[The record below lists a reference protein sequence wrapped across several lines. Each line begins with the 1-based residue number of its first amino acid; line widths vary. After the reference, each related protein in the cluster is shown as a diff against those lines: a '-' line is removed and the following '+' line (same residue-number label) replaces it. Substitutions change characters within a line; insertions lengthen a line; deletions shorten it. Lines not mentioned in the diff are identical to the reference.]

1 MPRKERSL
9 MEQAYTELKRRI
21 ITLELKPGQRLDDY
35 ELSQELKFSRTP
47 VREAIFLLGA
57 EGWVDIRSK
66 AGFIVRPLDLVDI
79 AHFFEAHIVLAKAV
93 ARFAAVRVTAAELAE
108 MWETV
113 AEVEAAIERRDYLA
127 VTAAN
132 AKLHRL
138 EGAATHNDI
147 LKGMA
152 ESVHDQGQRLAYL
165 CFGGVGGQRDLEQ
178 HFDTVI
184 AQHRSMV
191 LALEKGDFRL
201 AESIA
206 VEHVRLF
213 RKRVQDYMASE
224 IEFELTDEDLAGI
237 AVLEPVEKNGG
248 DGAKA
253 SRPRARRAPA
263 RSASEPPARPRPRRR
278 S

>member
-1 MPRKERSL
+1 
-9 MEQAYTELKRRI
+9 MEQAYAQLKRRI

-35 ELSQELKFSRTP
+35 EISQELKFSRTP

-93 ARFAAVRVTAAELAE
+93 ARFAAVRVTAAELQE
-108 MWETV
+108 MWDAV
-113 AEVEAAIERRDYLA
+113 AEVEAAINRRDFLA

-132 AKLHRL
+132 ATLHRL

-147 LKGMA
+147 IKGMA

-165 CFGGVGGQRDLEQ
+165 CFGGLGGQRDLDR

-191 LALEKGDFRL
+191 MALEKRDTRL

-213 RKRVQDYMASE
+213 RTRVQDFMASE

-237 AVLEPVEKNGG
+237 AVPQAVEKNGG
-248 DGAKA
+248 DGAKTKRTRA
-253 SRPRARRAPA
+253 GQAQARPGPAPA
-263 RSASEPPARPRPRRR
+263 ARPARRR
-278 S
+278 SS